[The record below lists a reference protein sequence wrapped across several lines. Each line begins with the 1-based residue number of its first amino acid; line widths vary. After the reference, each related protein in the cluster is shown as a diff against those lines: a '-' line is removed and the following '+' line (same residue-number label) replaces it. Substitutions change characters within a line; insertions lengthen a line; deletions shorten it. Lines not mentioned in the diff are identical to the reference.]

1 MKIRLSPYL
10 AFNGNCNEAM
20 NFYKSIFGGTLEIK
34 TFADVP
40 GDVDEDQKDKVM
52 HARLIFDE
60 MEIMAS
66 DSMRGQEAVNGTS
79 VALSLEYIDL
89 KEAERVFNELS
100 SEGNIILP
108 FEKSF
113 WGAKFGMFTDKFGF
127 QWMVHC
133 ELK

>member
-1 MKIRLSPYL
+1 MKLKLSPYL

-20 NFYKSIFGGTLEIK
+20 NFYKTVFGGKLEIK
-34 TFADVP
+34 TFADMP
-40 GDVDEDQKDKVM
+40 GETSEKEKNKVM
-52 HARLIFDE
+52 HARLLFND

-79 VALSLEYIDL
+79 VALSLEYEDL
-89 KEAERVFNELS
+89 KEAERIFKELS
-100 SEGNIILP
+100 EEGKVLMP
-108 FEKSF
+108 FEKAF

-133 ELK
+133 NI